1 MRRNAVIAVLVML
14 AAFAAE
20 PAFAHHVMG
29 GKTPETFMQ
38 GLLSGLGHPIIGLDH
53 FAAVVA
59 IGCLAAAHRAGA
71 MLVPGYVIA
80 MMLGVA
86 LHLQGATVPAAEIL
100 VALTVL
106 GLGGVLLWQRQISA
120 AAALALFALVGLIH
134 GYALGESIFGAEKT
148 PLAAY
153 LLGLA
158 IIQALIALGAMVI
171 VRAAAKR
178 ADLVMPRLIGAG
190 VAGVGLAILVQQIVP
205 SV

>member
-1 MRRNAVIAVLVML
+1 
-14 AAFAAE
+14 
-20 PAFAHHVMG
+20 
-29 GKTPETFMQ
+29 
-38 GLLSGLGHPIIGLDH
+38 
-53 FAAVVA
+53 
-59 IGCLAAAHRAGA
+59 
-71 MLVPGYVIA
+71 VIA

-100 VALTVL
+100 VALTIL
-106 GLGGVLLWQRQISA
+106 GLGALLLWQRKMPA

-205 SV
+205 GV